1 MTALRGGTNSLRIEV
16 GRWKGE
22 WIHERTCTLCAKGE
36 IEDETHALL
45 WCSAY
50 ERERRDLFL
59 NIQSLTHY
67 DLNSMRDN
75 DDWLLQILI
84 GVGCSQRWKRL
95 CIQLEVAKYVAVMFR
110 KRARLLELGSRD

>member
-16 GRWKGE
+16 GRWRGE

-50 ERERRDLFL
+50 ERERRELFM
-59 NIQSLTHY
+59 NIQNMTKY
-67 DLNSMRDN
+67 DLNSMRG
-75 DDWLLQILI
+75 DDEWLLQLLI
-84 GVGCSQRWKRL
+84 GVGCPQRQKKL
-95 CIQLEVAKYVAVMFR
+95 CIQVEVAKYVAVMFR
-110 KRARLLELGSRD
+110 KRARLLELVSTD